1 MEQKKPGIFCAA
13 ARKNQSV
20 SRDENADQNV

>member
-1 MEQKKPGIFCAA
+1 MEQKKPRFFAQL
-13 ARKNQSV
+13 REKNKSV